1 MSSQELE
8 TEDVGDVAVVRITA
22 PRLENEDH
30 IRAVFQEVAGLV
42 DAGRPN
48 LLLNLGRVEF
58 LASVAVGKLLTLH
71 RKVQSAGGRLALC
84 QLSSATDE
92 VLEIMHLKQVIP
104 VYDDEQEALRSF

>member
-1 MSSQELE
+1 MSSRDVE
-8 TEDVGDVAVVRITA
+8 TEELADVTVVRITA
-22 PRLENEDH
+22 PRLEDEDH
-30 IRAVFQEVAGLV
+30 IRAVFQEVSGLV
-42 DAGRPN
+42 SSSRPN
-48 LLLNLGRVEF
+48 LLLNLGRVEY
-58 LASVAVGKLLTLH
+58 LASVAVGKLLALH